1 MHERSLISGLMRQIE
16 ETARERGSRRVAALK
31 VWLGALT
38 HLSPEHF
45 RDHFIEASRGG
56 VADGARLEI
65 EVSGDLSDPRA
76 HEIVLDSIDLEVED

>member
-1 MHERSLISGLMRQIE
+1 MHERSLIDGLMRRIDE
-16 ETARERGSRRVAALK
+16 VARERGSRRVAALK

-45 RDHFIEASRGG
+45 REYFIEASRGG
-56 VADGARLEI
+56 VAEGARLDI

-76 HEIVLDSIDLEVED
+76 QEIVLDSIDLEVED